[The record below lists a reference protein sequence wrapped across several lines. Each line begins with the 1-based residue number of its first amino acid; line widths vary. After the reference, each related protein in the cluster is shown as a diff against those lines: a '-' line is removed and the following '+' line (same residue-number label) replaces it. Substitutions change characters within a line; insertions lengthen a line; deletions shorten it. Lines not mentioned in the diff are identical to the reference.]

1 MHVLTTAPHK
11 LRIRSASSDHGHW
24 RHAGRHAPGGMATPS
39 DHGGGV
45 LDHGRF
51 TVGSRRNVPAARAD
65 EQCTVRII
73 RAPYINS
80 RRARYD
86 GMSRLDEDVPTGLGS
101 RAVGSPFD
109 RPTPATPTVWYRAA
123 NQLSIA
129 SGCRLSCL
137 SPCTCRRNRYSPH
150 VCGSGPRARRPGRG
164 QPAGVGSRAP
174 SATARCR
181 SPAKRYRPAGPAA
194 RAVWCDCFVAL
205 RPRVRV
211 RPAIGPDLCP
221 ITFRIFGPSATATAH
236 TSQIDVIYTHI
247 TSWRRC
253 TR

>member
-1 MHVLTTAPHK
+1 MCSPRRHTSTHVLTTAPHK

-51 TVGSRRNVPAARAD
+51 TVGSRRNVPTPRAARAD
-65 EQCTVRII
+65 EQCTVRIL

-86 GMSRLDEDVPTGLGS
+86 GMSRLDEDVPTGLAPCWQPVRPPDSGNCGTG
-101 RAVGSPFD
+101 RA
-109 RPTPATPTVWYRAA
+109 
-123 NQLSIA
+123 NQQLSIA

-150 VCGSGPRARRPGRG
+150 VRRARRPGRG
-164 QPAGVGSRAP
+164 RPAGVGSRAP
-174 SATARCR
+174 SATR
-181 SPAKRYRPAGPAA
+181 
-194 RAVWCDCFVAL
+194 L
-205 RPRVRV
+205 E
-211 RPAIGPDLCP
+211 
-221 ITFRIFGPSATATAH
+221 TT
-236 TSQIDVIYTHI
+236 DV
-247 TSWRRC
+247 
-253 TR
+253 